1 MVEKQNTPES
11 QQRFKVCSNSYK
23 WYKSYLTLIFSDSKI
38 DRLRIRDKDVG
49 NVSAV
54 WLRNDD
60 LKIFNNWAIDYVE
73 VRQVKIYTII

>member
-1 MVEKQNTPES
+1 MKI
-11 QQRFKVCSNSYK
+11 FCKSYK
-23 WYKSYLTLIFSDSKI
+23 NYLTLIFSDSKI

-73 VRQVKIYTII
+73 VRQVEINNMFKIKITINH